1 MPTDSGFEPAGVDG
15 PIIAPMTDMSAPTLG
30 VGAVTGEHERR
41 IIENLTTG
49 VLLFDAERRLV
60 SINAAAEALLAV
72 SGNQVRGLDAERLLH
87 GTDVEG
93 EALGAVLE
101 RGLAFTQ
108 RELQLRRP
116 NGHAITVDCTVTP
129 LGEPAAQAGWL
140 LFELVPVDRQR
151 QIEREE
157 HLLAQSLRV
166 RSLLRG
172 LAHEIRNPLG
182 GLRGAAQLLEREL
195 GEGPLREY
203 TRTIMGEADRL
214 RALLDRMLGPR
225 TLPRMRETNVHE
237 VTERVTALIE
247 AETPAGIAV
256 RRDYDPSIPP
266 LRADPELLIQATLN
280 IARNAVQALEG
291 RGTVTLRT
299 RVLRQATVG
308 GKRHRLAVH
317 IDVIDDGPGVP
328 EELRETLFYPLVTG
342 RTEGTGLG
350 LSIAQLLV
358 HQHGGVVEWFSQP
371 GETVFRILLP
381 VTDETP

>member
-1 MPTDSGFEPAGVDG
+1 MPADSGFEPSGVDG
-15 PIIAPMTDMSAPTLG
+15 PIIAPMTDMSAHTLG

-129 LGEPAAQAGWL
+129 LSEPAAQAGWL

-280 IARNAVQALEG
+280 IARNAAQALEG

-317 IDVIDDGPGVP
+317 IDVIDDGPGIP